1 MSLLQNLPYKE
12 YKYASTLST
21 EKCEIIAKLAE
32 LKISFSESKKPGEL
46 LIKHLDRH
54 GCSLQQYRSLINTAL
69 NTKTIITYYQPFS
82 KVAVLIANEKYEH
95 LSKLATPSIDCD
107 SLACNLRNLGFI
119 TITVRNTKSSSL
131 KDILQNIFQA
141 IPEDSYCFIFYA
153 GHGCE
158 LCNTKCILGI
168 DCPTENIEYSHC
180 ITENWLLREVEKC
193 KPETCILIMDMCRI
207 NLDRSTNSKIY
218 SSMVDLENYSI
229 YNNLFIS
236 YSTQSSQA
244 AYEVLQIEC
253 STTIDNILT
262 YELKTGD
269 TEKIV
274 PGTSQYVNA
283 LCTRLVDNFDIS
295 TLLDKVH
302 ADVENSIKKQR
313 PIKVQ
318 CGVAKRSLYDPVK
331 GDTKELLTKLRD
343 VLQNYKESCAVF

>member
-1 MSLLQNLPYKE
+1 MSLLQKLSYKE
-12 YKYASTLST
+12 YKYASTLSI
-21 EKCEIIAKLAE
+21 EKCEIIAKLAD
-32 LKISFSESKKPGEL
+32 LKVSFNDSKKPGEL
-46 LIKHLDRH
+46 LIKYLDRC
-54 GCSLQQYRSLINTAL
+54 GCSLQQYKSLINSVL
-69 NTKTIITYYQPFS
+69 NTKTIITYYHPLS
-82 KVAVLIANEKYEH
+82 KVAILIANEKYEH

-119 TITVRNTKSSSL
+119 TITIKNTKITDL
-131 KDILQNIFQA
+131 KDMIANIILTV
-141 IPEDSYCFIFYA
+141 PEDSYCFIFYA

-168 DCPTENIEYSHC
+168 DCPTENIKFSHC
-180 ITENWLLREVEKC
+180 ITENWLLREVAKC

-207 NLDRSTNSKIY
+207 NLDRNTNSSIY
-218 SSMVDLENYSI
+218 ASMSDLEDYTI
-229 YNNLFIS
+229 HNNLFIS

-253 STTIDNILT
+253 TTTIDNDVT

-274 PGTSQYVNA
+274 PGASQYVNA

-302 ADVENSIKKQR
+302 GDVENSIKKQR

-318 CGVAKRSLYDPVK
+318 CGVNKRSLYDPVK
-331 GDTKELLTKLRD
+331 GDTKELLIRLRD
-343 VLQNYKESCAVF
+343 ILQNYKENCSVF